1 MMDNYKDDMK
11 ELRGQETVL
20 EQKLKERQRIF
31 QQKGDTRDVST
42 PHWRGCYLWNPI
54 RFSLLIDRLPA
65 EEDCRND
72 ADGYQEHHEA
82 ALHLWARASDHWD
95 QVRFTEIIIDEVVKK
110 KLRKESNQ
118 SMT

>member
-42 PHWRGCYLWNPI
+42 PH
-54 RFSLLIDRLPA
+54 
-65 EEDCRND
+65 
-72 ADGYQEHHEA
+72 
-82 ALHLWARASDHWD
+82 
-95 QVRFTEIIIDEVVKK
+95 
-110 KLRKESNQ
+110 
-118 SMT
+118 